1 MKKALL
7 LATLI
12 ATCLTGHSQYQLPNP
27 GFEQWDGMSAT
38 AEPEHWNSFATSDG
52 TFAGMASAPHHYHRS
67 GGRPG
72 SDGSSYLTIYAKSV
86 VGVTA
91 NGNMTT
97 GCIHAGGMSASS
109 SSNYNYTKR
118 SNSAHCQPFSGTPD
132 SMYVWVSF
140 YAASASSKAQISAI
154 LHGNTDFKSPNEEY
168 DPSLSRATAK
178 ALIDRTTTSATA
190 MQWQQIKAPFIYTG
204 GSSVNYILVNI
215 TTNAN
220 AGEGNPNDSLS
231 VDDIEFIYSAWLT
244 AITVGGSAI
253 ADFDK
258 GVMDYTVHVDDLDA
272 EVNAVTEV
280 ADATM
285 AFGRQVVDDTT
296 VLVTIDVTAE
306 DNVTLRH
313 YTVTLTTGAPA
324 VGIDSPSASG
334 KHLAVYPNPTA
345 DKITVVADGTV
356 EICNLE
362 GQTLLTHPANGQATI
377 DLSPIP
383 SGLYLVRC
391 GHHTATVLRR

>member
-27 GFEQWDGMSAT
+27 GFEQWDGTAVT

-72 SDGSSYLTIYAKSV
+72 SDGSSYLTIDAKSV

-168 DPSLSRATAK
+168 DPSLYRAKAK

-204 GSSVNYILVNI
+204 GSSVNYILVN
-215 TTNAN
+215 
-220 AGEGNPNDSLS
+220 
-231 VDDIEFIYSAWLT
+231 
-244 AITVGGSAI
+244 GGSAI

-324 VGIDSPSASG
+324 VSIDSPSASG

-356 EICNLE
+356 EICNIE
-362 GQTLLTHPANGQATI
+362 GQTLLTHPANGKATI
-377 DLSPIP
+377 DLSPLP